1 MDWCLRRS
9 RIDFAACGHIRTI
22 WCGYPSAYGCAMSDD
37 KVLHWSFETE
47 FPFSGGNSFS
57 RVTVDTIRVFVVS
70 YGEKFEIVDVLRLP
84 NIDSRHPAN
93 PEQLSKSDLLYVV
106 QNKNIL
112 DMALGALGV
121 QKFLSVLQ

>member
-1 MDWCLRRS
+1 
-9 RIDFAACGHIRTI
+9 
-22 WCGYPSAYGCAMSDD
+22 
-37 KVLHWSFETE
+37 
-47 FPFSGGNSFS
+47 
-57 RVTVDTIRVFVVS
+57 VTVDTIRVFVVS